1 MSSSSASIG
10 WPGGTM
16 TDRTVETVVR
26 FRDPS
31 GDEDAHVLEAG
42 EVMDLQGTDLTV
54 LTVETRPED
63 DD

>member
-1 MSSSSASIG
+1 MNSSSASIG

-16 TDRTVETVVR
+16 TDRTVETVVTYR
-26 FRDPS
+26 GPD
-31 GDEDAHVLEAG
+31 GEEQAHVLEAG

-54 LTVETRPED
+54 LTIETRPED